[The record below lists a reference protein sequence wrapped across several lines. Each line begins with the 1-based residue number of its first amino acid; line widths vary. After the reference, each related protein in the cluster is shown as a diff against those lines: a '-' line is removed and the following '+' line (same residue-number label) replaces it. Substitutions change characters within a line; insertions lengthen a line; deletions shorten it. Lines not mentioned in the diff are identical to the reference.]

1 MNEPRLNIDGKDMLN
16 KVLSLWPPLIQG
28 RKRERIMRILNWIMA
43 ARGASQ
49 AGKDLVIE
57 AVKEIV
63 PKSYDP
69 IFHMWE
75 DPEKFNREF
84 LATFDNLA
92 AYKNIPVQVKR
103 WKRPPAEK
111 PRKSPGEMTVVA
123 FCASPRK
130 GGNTDTLIDEALKG
144 ALSTGAQGEKIML
157 QKMKMGFCIGCRRC
171 KETDYEEMC
180 VIRDDMNDIYQKI
193 TDADAII
200 IGFPIYTGRECA
212 QLSTFLDRWDCFER
226 GSIVDNSFRLTH
238 AIKPGKRAMIIGTWG
253 YSAIDTYDHVIENV
267 ISIVNMHVI
276 QPVEA
281 LSACG
286 FEGIL
291 HGFDENKKAVI
302 AKLPEELNK
311 AYQAGIGLVA
321 E

>member
-1 MNEPRLNIDGKDMLN
+1 MHEPVLNDEGRHLLN

-28 RKRERIMRILNWIMA
+28 RKRERIMRVLGWIMA
-43 ARGASQ
+43 ARNTPR
-49 AGKDLVIE
+49 AGKELVME

-75 DPEKFNREF
+75 DQETFNREF
-84 LATFDNLA
+84 LATFDSLES
-92 AYKNIPVQVKR
+92 YREIPVRVKR
-103 WKRPPAEK
+103 WERPPRKK
-111 PRKSPGEMTVVA
+111 PGKPPEETTVVA

-130 GGNTDTLIDEALKG
+130 GGNTDLLVEEALKG

-157 QKMKMGFCIGCRRC
+157 QKIKMGFCIGCRRC
-171 KETDYEEMC
+171 KETDYEKMC
-180 VIRDDMNDIYQKI
+180 VIKDDMDDLYQKI
-193 TDADAII
+193 TRADALI

-226 GSIVDNSFRLTH
+226 GSRIEGRFRLTH

-253 YSAIDTYDHVIENV
+253 YPHIDTYDHVIENI
-267 ISIVNMHVI
+267 ISIVNLHLI

-291 HGFDENKKAVI
+291 HGLDENKRGVI
-302 AKLPEELNK
+302 AKLPTELAK